1 MTAEAQAQ
9 ARAREYFTSTATLS
23 TLEVRDRIVAA
34 IEALEGVMAAV
45 PPARA
50 GERPLPGEWS
60 VQEVA
65 DHLVETYRPGLD
77 ELRCV
82 LAGCRPPGEP
92 IPAALQSKAPL
103 LRPWP
108 WLLDE
113 LRRAHRDVVEVLAA
127 VPAAFET
134 DARVPIVMVVN
145 VAGADGLVRPLH
157 WVEDL
162 HWKAY
167 AMVSWRLHAIDH
179 MKQARKIVAALG

>member
-1 MTAEAQAQ
+1 
-9 ARAREYFTSTATLS
+9 
-23 TLEVRDRIVAA
+23 
-34 IEALEGVMAAV
+34 
-45 PPARA
+45 
-50 GERPLPGEWS
+50 
-60 VQEVA
+60 
-65 DHLVETYRPGLD
+65 
-77 ELRCV
+77 
-82 LAGCRPPGEP
+82 
-92 IPAALQSKAPL
+92 L

-113 LRRAHRDVVEVLAA
+113 LRRAHRDVVEVLTA
-127 VPAAFET
+127 VPPAFET

-167 AMVSWRLHAIDH
+167 AMASWRLHAIDH